1 MKEEVK
7 KYLEK
12 AENSLGAA
20 RKLFD
25 NGYFED
31 TCSKAYYVMYYSA
44 QALLRDADITVKKH
58 SAVVAKVGELFA
70 KTGKI
75 NPKYHRYLIGA
86 KKRRE
91 IADYE
96 VLSSSDI
103 DNERAKEVITQAEEF
118 LVKIKEFLKIE
129 GKG

>member
-58 SAVVAKVGELFA
+58 S
-70 KTGKI
+70 TGSSKS
-75 NPKYHRYLIGA
+75 
-86 KKRRE
+86 RRAFCE
-91 IADYE
+91 
-96 VLSSSDI
+96 
-103 DNERAKEVITQAEEF
+103 NRQN
-118 LVKIKEFLKIE
+118 
-129 GKG
+129 